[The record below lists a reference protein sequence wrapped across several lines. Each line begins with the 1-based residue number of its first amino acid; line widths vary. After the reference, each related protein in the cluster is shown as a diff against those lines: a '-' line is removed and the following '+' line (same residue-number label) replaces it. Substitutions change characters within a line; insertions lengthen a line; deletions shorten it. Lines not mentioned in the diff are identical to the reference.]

1 MTPERT
7 EILRAVLERGT
18 GAEVAVRPNA
28 SQARAGLTAWFTDL
42 GAANGPV
49 VDLHPSGLR
58 RHRITLRFGRFAR
71 RCIEQMAQAPVERLT
86 TARALMARAAAPG
99 ECTISPG
106 QTLDDWRVTGTDFGV
121 QVVVKN
127 VEDPGSEGA
136 VIQTAETVMIPL
148 MAAVAELIGYEDV
161 EPEEYDE
168 EGRVTESVVRRR
180 ERSARNRL
188 LCLSIHGR
196 RCAACGLEPEITYGD
211 AGAIIEV
218 HHLEPVS
225 MLTEPRPYDPAV
237 DLVPLCPNCH
247 RAAHTRRPTPWTV
260 EEIRVRLGHDSR

>member
-18 GAEVAVRPNA
+18 GAEVAVRPDA
-28 SQARAGLTAWFTDL
+28 SQVRAGLTAWFADL
-42 GAANGPV
+42 GAGGGPV
-49 VDLHPSGLR
+49 VDLHPTGLK
-58 RHRITLRFGRFAR
+58 RHRITLRFGKFAR
-71 RCIEQMAQAPVERLT
+71 PCIDQMAAAAPERLT

-99 ECTISPG
+99 ECTISPD
-106 QTLDDWRVTGTDFGV
+106 QSLDDWRVTGADFGV
-121 QVVVKN
+121 QVLVKN
-127 VEDPGSEGA
+127 IENPASEEA
-136 VIQTAETVMIPL
+136 VVQTAETVMIPL
-148 MAAVAELIGYEDV
+148 MAALAELIGYEDA

-168 EGRVTESVVRRR
+168 EGRVTETVVRRR

-188 LCLSIHGR
+188 LCLSIHGH
-196 RCAACGLEPEITYGD
+196 RCAACGFEPERIYGD

-225 MLTEPRPYDPAV
+225 MLKEPRPYDPAV

-247 RAAHTRRPTPWTV
+247 RAVHTRRPTPWTV
-260 EEIRVRLGHDSR
+260 EDIRRRLVRDPA